1 MCRLVDGQRR
11 RLLRRDSLDTG
22 NDDPRVHFRAD
33 LVQSIR
39 TDRPYRRPRAFH
51 PAQVGPDGFRH
62 PFVSADPQP
71 ALLAGNHGNPGAGAL
86 RHAGVCRHRRAAGHH
101 CRAQAAVLHHH
112 PAIARSDADCSHV
125 RLSDP
130 DPYAIRS
137 GRSARPDLDRGL
149 RHCCTDSPD
158 VSGHPRCTPGIAGRR
173 QGLRLV
179 APPVADPHR
188 TALRHAQ
195 HRCRDHPVH
204 HAVVVDGGDCRAG
217 RCRWS
222 RQTRGQRTEHSR
234 YRARLRSRSGNRIA
248 GHHARPYLQ
257 TTRSQGRVRRMS
269 IIKFDKV
276 DVIFSRDPREALKL
290 LDEGLTRDQILKK
303 TGQIV
308 GVENASLDIEKGEI
322 CVLMGLSGSGKSS
335 LLRCINGL
343 NTVSRGSLFVEHE
356 GSQINIANCSAAE
369 LKMMRTKR
377 IAMVFQKFA
386 LMPWLTVR
394 ENISFGLEMQGR
406 PEKERRKLVD
416 EKLELVGLT
425 QWRNKK
431 PDELSGGMQQ
441 RVGLARALAMDADI
455 LLMDEPFSALDP
467 LIRQGLQDELLALQS
482 KLSKTIVFVSHDLD
496 EALKLGSRIAIMKD
510 GRIVQYSVPEQIVL
524 NPADEYVRTFVAHTN
539 PLNVLCGR
547 SLMRTVDECT
557 HVNDSVCLDPSGD
570 SWLDLAEGNVIK
582 GARQGAT
589 PLDLQNWTPGQDVG
603 TLDRCPTLVHSNIG
617 MRDALQIRYQTGNKL
632 VLQDGNKVVGIL
644 GDTELYHALL
654 GKNHG

>member
-1 MCRLVDGQRR
+1 
-11 RLLRRDSLDTG
+11 
-22 NDDPRVHFRAD
+22 
-33 LVQSIR
+33 
-39 TDRPYRRPRAFH
+39 
-51 PAQVGPDGFRH
+51 
-62 PFVSADPQP
+62 
-71 ALLAGNHGNPGAGAL
+71 
-86 RHAGVCRHRRAAGHH
+86 
-101 CRAQAAVLHHH
+101 
-112 PAIARSDADCSHV
+112 
-125 RLSDP
+125 
-130 DPYAIRS
+130 
-137 GRSARPDLDRGL
+137 
-149 RHCCTDSPD
+149 
-158 VSGHPRCTPGIAGRR
+158 
-173 QGLRLV
+173 
-179 APPVADPHR
+179 
-188 TALRHAQ
+188 
-195 HRCRDHPVH
+195 
-204 HAVVVDGGDCRAG
+204 
-217 RCRWS
+217 
-222 RQTRGQRTEHSR
+222 
-234 YRARLRSRSGNRIA
+234 
-248 GHHARPYLQ
+248 
-257 TTRSQGRVRRMS
+257 
-269 IIKFDKV
+269 
-276 DVIFSRDPREALKL
+276 
-290 LDEGLTRDQILKK
+290 
-303 TGQIV
+303 
-308 GVENASLDIEKGEI
+308 
-322 CVLMGLSGSGKSS
+322 MGLSGSGKSS

-557 HVNDSVCLDPSGD
+557 HVNGSVCLDPSGD
-570 SWLDLAEGNVIK
+570 SWLDLADGNVIK

-589 PLDLQNWTPGQDVG
+589 ALDLQNWTPVRTSPLWIDALHLCIPTSACATRCRSATRPVTNWSCRKAIKWSAFWVIPSCITRCWAKTTADKACNRQARS
-603 TLDRCPTLVHSNIG
+603 TALDSSSRERAFFVHS
-617 MRDALQIRYQTGNKL
+617 L
-632 VLQDGNKVVGIL
+632 VPG
-644 GDTELYHALL
+644 
-654 GKNHG
+654 

>member
-1 MCRLVDGQRR
+1 
-11 RLLRRDSLDTG
+11 
-22 NDDPRVHFRAD
+22 
-33 LVQSIR
+33 
-39 TDRPYRRPRAFH
+39 
-51 PAQVGPDGFRH
+51 
-62 PFVSADPQP
+62 
-71 ALLAGNHGNPGAGAL
+71 
-86 RHAGVCRHRRAAGHH
+86 
-101 CRAQAAVLHHH
+101 
-112 PAIARSDADCSHV
+112 
-125 RLSDP
+125 
-130 DPYAIRS
+130 
-137 GRSARPDLDRGL
+137 
-149 RHCCTDSPD
+149 
-158 VSGHPRCTPGIAGRR
+158 
-173 QGLRLV
+173 
-179 APPVADPHR
+179 
-188 TALRHAQ
+188 
-195 HRCRDHPVH
+195 
-204 HAVVVDGGDCRAG
+204 
-217 RCRWS
+217 
-222 RQTRGQRTEHSR
+222 
-234 YRARLRSRSGNRIA
+234 
-248 GHHARPYLQ
+248 
-257 TTRSQGRVRRMS
+257 MS
-269 IIKFDKV
+269 IIRFEDV
-276 DVIFSRDPREALKL
+276 DVIFSSKPREALAL
-290 LDEGLTRDQILKK
+290 LDQGKTREQILKQ
-303 TGQIV
+303 TGLVV
-308 GVENASLDIEKGEI
+308 GVEKANLDINKGEI

-343 NTVSRGSLFVEHE
+343 NTVSRGKLFVEHE
-356 GSQINIANCSAAE
+356 GKHIDIAHCSPAE

-510 GRIVQYSVPEQIVL
+510 GRIIQYSKPEEIVL

-547 SLMRTVDECT
+547 SLMRSLDNCRR
-557 HVNDSVCLDPSGD
+557 VNGSVCLDPGID
-570 SWLDLAEGNVIK
+570 SWLDLGEGGSLK
-582 GARQGAT
+582 RARQGQNG
-589 PLDLQNWTPGQDVG
+589 LDMQNWAPGQDVG
-603 TLDRCPTLVHSNIG
+603 LLERRPTVVHADIG
-617 MRDALQIRYQTGNKL
+617 MREALQIRYQTGNKL
-632 VLQDGNKVVGIL
+632 VLQDNDKVVGIL

>member
-1 MCRLVDGQRR
+1 
-11 RLLRRDSLDTG
+11 
-22 NDDPRVHFRAD
+22 
-33 LVQSIR
+33 
-39 TDRPYRRPRAFH
+39 
-51 PAQVGPDGFRH
+51 
-62 PFVSADPQP
+62 
-71 ALLAGNHGNPGAGAL
+71 
-86 RHAGVCRHRRAAGHH
+86 
-101 CRAQAAVLHHH
+101 
-112 PAIARSDADCSHV
+112 
-125 RLSDP
+125 
-130 DPYAIRS
+130 
-137 GRSARPDLDRGL
+137 
-149 RHCCTDSPD
+149 
-158 VSGHPRCTPGIAGRR
+158 
-173 QGLRLV
+173 
-179 APPVADPHR
+179 
-188 TALRHAQ
+188 
-195 HRCRDHPVH
+195 
-204 HAVVVDGGDCRAG
+204 
-217 RCRWS
+217 
-222 RQTRGQRTEHSR
+222 
-234 YRARLRSRSGNRIA
+234 
-248 GHHARPYLQ
+248 
-257 TTRSQGRVRRMS
+257 MS
-269 IIKFDKV
+269 IIRFEDV
-276 DVIFSRDPREALKL
+276 DVIFSNKPREALAL
-290 LDEGLTRDQILKK
+290 LDQGKTREQILKQ
-303 TGQIV
+303 TGLVV
-308 GVENASLDIEKGEI
+308 GVEKANLDIQKGEI

-343 NTVSRGSLFVEHE
+343 NTVSRGKLFVEHE
-356 GSQINIANCSAAE
+356 GKHIDIAHCTPAE

-467 LIRQGLQDELLALQS
+467 LIRQGLQDELLGLQA

-510 GRIVQYSVPEQIVL
+510 GRIIQYSKPEEIVL

-547 SLMRTVDECT
+547 SLMRSLDNCKR
-557 HVNDSVCLDPSGD
+557 VNGSVCIDPGID
-570 SWLDLAEGNVIK
+570 SWLDLGEGGSIK
-582 GARQGAT
+582 RARQGQNG
-589 PLDLQNWTPGQDVG
+589 LDLQNWAPGQDVELLG
-603 TLDRCPTLVHSNIG
+603 RRPTLVNADIG

-632 VLQDGNKVVGIL
+632 VLQDNDKVVGIL